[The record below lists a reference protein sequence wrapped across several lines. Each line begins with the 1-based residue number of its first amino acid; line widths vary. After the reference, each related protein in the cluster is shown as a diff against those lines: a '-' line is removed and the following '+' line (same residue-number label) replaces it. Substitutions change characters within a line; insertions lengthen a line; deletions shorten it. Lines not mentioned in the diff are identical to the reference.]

1 MWKFNYHLFFC
12 NRCILPSFYG
22 IQNGWSTMQYPK
34 LQESTTYR
42 NIIQSQR
49 DQCWNWTLI
58 NEMAKCRGPMY
69 YKCPCWPD
77 SVQVLTKQKMPKV
90 FWDALKMFF
99 FFQIA
104 ALLTGVFS
112 SATLLLEG
120 SMLNYPSLL
129 NHRRLQFK
137 KRLSSFLEHPSQ
149 QTFRPSLFQGFSSKL
164 KLYLSFR
171 LKINRNTGRNR
182 K

>member
-1 MWKFNYHLFFC
+1 MYML
-12 NRCILPSFYG
+12 LPSFYG

-49 DQCWNWTLI
+49 DQYWNWTLI

-77 SVQVLTKQKMPKV
+77 SVQALTKQKTPKV
-90 FWDALKMFF
+90 FWDAPNMIFE
-99 FFQIA
+99 IA
-104 ALLTGVFS
+104 AHLTGVFS
-112 SATLLLEG
+112 SATLYLEG
-120 SMLNYPSLL
+120 SMLNYSSLL

-149 QTFRPSLFQGFSSKL
+149 QTTFGPSYFFQGFSSKL